1 MRRSRDCHWE
11 ASCGGAEGVKLLA
24 GPQPCAG
31 ATSQLYGGTSPSP
44 EMTRPVPQGSQWTP
58 SGAPWPHAL
67 PLLSIRGV
75 CVRKSSTRRGA
86 AVAMGWG
93 PRVHQRG
100 CVEGRCVR
108 SWPRLMVG
116 GGAETWIRVSSM
128 LRLSLLQHRSRPSC
142 LLLTK
147 LPPSRSEA
155 CPILGQS
162 SASPRLRC
170 PLDIS
175 SGMANAPNSTHVKSH
190 L

>member
-1 MRRSRDCHWE
+1 M
-11 ASCGGAEGVKLLA
+11 KLLA

-44 EMTRPVPQGSQWTP
+44 EMTRPVPQGSQWMP

-67 PLLSIRGV
+67 PLLSIRCV
-75 CVRKSSTRRGA
+75 CVCVCVCVCLCKSSTRRGA
-86 AVAMGWG
+86 AVYMGWG

-100 CVEGRCVR
+100 RVEGRCVR

-116 GGAETWIRVSSM
+116 GGAETWIWVSST
-128 LRLSLLQHRSRPSC
+128 LHLSLLQHHSRPSC
-142 LLLTK
+142 PLLTK

-155 CPILGQS
+155 CPILGPS
-162 SASPRLRC
+162 SASPRLRR

-175 SGMANAPNSTHVKSH
+175 SGMANAPNSTRVKSH